1 MTLTTIDHTK
11 FIDRI
16 YDILISDSEFKK
28 TFGSNII
35 KGQPTNERTGN
46 ENTDMPWVNI
56 IEADN
61 PIVSKK
67 VTARGNLPA
76 YLITLEYWIV
86 IHAREESSTE
96 THDKLTQYA
105 TEVETIMQRYPQLSL
120 LENDLNVRL
129 ISTRPVTKLVAPIGS
144 PIQARNVMVSVEAY
158 YQPINTPKSL
168 EYLTGE
174 RSHTTDPAEATVII
188 NDGNDGSIAP
198 DGSTRPFTSI
208 PLPIQESAEL
218 IPIDTYFGGNE
229 DMLIYVNPDA
239 DAEFDIT
246 VRGEYAG
253 GPPPIET
260 TYHASAVN
268 GVIRVHS
275 PDSWFVERF
284 SIKPTRITGADSIDL
299 AGLRLDQLNGVLKL
313 EQFSVVVAVTESEFP
328 FDHDVNTSV
337 GLAVGTYFFP
347 QLGRKELE
355 RIIVSS
361 QDTDPI
367 SITVSTSMDGV
378 DYTQEGVIE
387 ALVNTPTTYNFNKI
401 FQEFAFVKFVAT
413 KAFRLHELNVLGA
426 VIE

>member
-16 YDILISDSEFKK
+16 YEILNSDK
-28 TFGSNII
+28 TFSDNFGANVI
-35 KGQPTNERTGN
+35 KGQPSNARTGD

-56 IEADN
+56 VEADN

-120 LENDLNVRL
+120 LENDLSVRL

-158 YQPINTPKSL
+158 YQPINTPKSI

-208 PLPIQESAEL
+208 PLPLQESAEL
-218 IPIDTYFGGNE
+218 QTSGNGYDFGSSQPYT
-229 DMLIYVNPDA
+229 IYVNKDA
-239 DAEFDIT
+239 DAEFEIT
-246 VRGEYAG
+246 ITGEYAG
-253 GPPPIET
+253 SGSPLTRVYNRSPVDGIMT
-260 TYHASAVN
+260 IDDGNWDSVN
-268 GVIRVHS
+268 RISTKVTS
-275 PDSWFVERF
+275 
-284 SIKPTRITGADSIDL
+284 ITGATTIDF
-299 AGLRLDQLNGVLKL
+299 AGVRFKSDQRVAIFTN
-313 EQFSVVVAVTESEFP
+313 VVAVTESDLP

-355 RIIVSS
+355 SIIVSS

-367 SITVSTSMDGV
+367 SITVSTSMDGM
-378 DYTQEGVIE
+378 DYTQEGVVE